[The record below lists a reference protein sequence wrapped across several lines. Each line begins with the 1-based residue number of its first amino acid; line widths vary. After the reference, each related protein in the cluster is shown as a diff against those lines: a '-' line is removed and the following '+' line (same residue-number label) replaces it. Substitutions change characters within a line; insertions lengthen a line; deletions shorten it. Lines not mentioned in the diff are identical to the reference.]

1 MMLGGSLANSASR
14 AKRLNFLSQHDLAG
28 LVEANDAEDILAD
41 VDADRG
47 EGLRRLVVI
56 ARHGLLLLIE
66 AVSPSG

>member
-1 MMLGGSLANSASR
+1 MTLP
-14 AKRLNFLSQHDLAG
+14 
-28 LVEANDAEDILAD
+28 LVEANDVEDILAD